1 MLIEME
7 ACLFFATFSNNRQEP
22 ASDQFNQSFK
32 AQELNNRQ
40 IFDGVH
46 LSLMR
51 SWSLY
56 RKLDLPLNN
65 FETKAVGFC
74 KRATDVIVVKF
85 YCKRM

>member
-7 ACLFFATFSNNRQEP
+7 ACLFFTTFSNNRQEP

-40 IFDGVH
+40 VFHGVH

-51 SWSLY
+51 S
-56 RKLDLPLNN
+56 
-65 FETKAVGFC
+65 
-74 KRATDVIVVKF
+74 
-85 YCKRM
+85 